1 VPTRQRRKVLNVRV
15 AKTSSAGRR
24 QKARELSWVAHHEAA
39 HAVVGLRLRP
49 GSGSGA
55 TIVPSGDTLG
65 RASTEDVLFSGRR
78 DQRTGMLVP
87 DARAVEAVIVE
98 LLAGRLGAARAGC
111 PAALAESMACGDEEK
126 VADLLQF
133 TPRTRT
139 ALRRKALRFVERE
152 WKAIAAVAQEL
163 LEHGIL
169 DDVEIEL
176 LADLTRPQKAR
187 AELVRYRQIH
197 PPHRPTWP
205 VPENA

>member
-1 VPTRQRRKVLNVRV
+1 
-15 AKTSSAGRR
+15 
-24 QKARELSWVAHHEAA
+24 
-39 HAVVGLRLRP
+39 
-49 GSGSGA
+49 
-55 TIVPSGDTLG
+55 
-65 RASTEDVLFSGRR
+65 
-78 DQRTGMLVP
+78 MLVP

-163 LEHGIL
+163 L
-169 DDVEIEL
+169 
-176 LADLTRPQKAR
+176 
-187 AELVRYRQIH
+187 
-197 PPHRPTWP
+197 
-205 VPENA
+205 